1 MQIQNE
7 TMRLVD
13 RLMAL
18 RLFSELSRE
27 EVKVILGR
35 ISGGV
40 RIHRKGEVIVHE
52 GVEPKWMF
60 AVLSGVVSSYE
71 CGENGERHLV
81 RTVESGH
88 LFGATLV
95 TMHLDGYPGQAVA
108 ETDCEVVRFELA
120 KIRELWYDI
129 RYRKFFENLYTV
141 VSEYVFYCWRKFSVM
156 ACKTTEE
163 KFMRYLN
170 LYARASGSKDM
181 TLPFSR
187 MEDCAVF
194 LGVSRTALSPAIG
207 RLEAQG
213 KIKRLGRGHFVLL

>member
-1 MQIQNE
+1 
-7 TMRLVD
+7 
-13 RLMAL
+13 
-18 RLFSELSRE
+18 
-27 EVKVILGR
+27 
-35 ISGGV
+35 
-40 RIHRKGEVIVHE
+40 
-52 GVEPKWMF
+52 MF

-108 ETDCEVVRFELA
+108 ETDCEVVCFELA

-194 LGVSRTALSPAIG
+194 LGVSRTALSPAIR

>member
-1 MQIQNE
+1 MQIQNK

-40 RIHRKGEVIVHE
+40 RIHCKGEVIVHE

-95 TMHLDGYPGQAVA
+95 TMHIDGYPGQAVA

-120 KIRELWYDI
+120 KIRELWYDM

>member
-1 MQIQNE
+1 MKI
-7 TMRLVD
+7 
-13 RLMAL
+13 
-18 RLFSELSRE
+18 RLFAGMSRE
-27 EVKVILGR
+27 EVNGIVQR
-35 ISGGV
+35 IGGDV
-40 RIHRKGEVIVHE
+40 RFFKKDEVIAHE
-52 GVEPKWMF
+52 CTAAKWMF
-60 AVLSGVVSSYE
+60 AVLSGVVSIYE
-71 CGENGERHLV
+71 PGENGERHLV
-81 RTVESGH
+81 RTVEAGH

-95 TMHLDGYPGQAVA
+95 TMRFDCYPGMSMAA
-108 ETDCEVVRFELA
+108 TDCETVQFELV
-120 KIRELWYDI
+120 KIRELWYDM

-141 VSEYVFYCWRKFSVM
+141 VSEYVYYCWRKFSVM
-156 ACKTTEE
+156 ACKTTED

-170 LYARASGSKDM
+170 LYAQASGSREM